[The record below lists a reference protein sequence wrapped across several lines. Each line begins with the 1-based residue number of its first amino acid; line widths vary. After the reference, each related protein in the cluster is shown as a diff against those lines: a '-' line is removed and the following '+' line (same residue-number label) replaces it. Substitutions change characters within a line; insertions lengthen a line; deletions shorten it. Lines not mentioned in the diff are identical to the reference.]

1 MTTLYIL
8 IGVALVVLIV
18 LIILFFYLQKKK
30 AKAAAQAGQPAAA
43 PGGDEI
49 SVLVQAAE
57 AKLSAAKL
65 EQGGRLGSM
74 PVYVLMGDSGSTK
87 TSVMLHSGLDA
98 ELVAGQV
105 YQDGNVVPTR
115 VANFWFSRRSIFA
128 EAGGAMLADPAQWS
142 RFVRKLHPKSSVVGK
157 GTQAPRAA
165 VVCFDCETFTRP
177 GAQEAVVNA
186 ARNLRARLGEI
197 SQALGINLPVYVL
210 FTKMDRVPFFTEY
223 VRNMSNDEATQVLGV
238 TVPLLTRRSEG
249 VYAEEETARLTG
261 TFERLFRSLADARP
275 EFLSRE
281 TDPATLP
288 ATYEFPREFRK
299 IRPAVV
305 QFLVDLCRPSQLT
318 VGPLLRGFY
327 FTGVRPV
334 IINETAPVAA
344 AAPQQQAGYG
354 AASGATGIFG
364 AGGRPQ
370 MQQQAA
376 PQVVGTRKVPQ
387 WVFLSHLF
395 TDILLADRSAMAASG
410 ASTKTSFARRVLF
423 LAAAALCLIL
433 SIFFTVSFIKNHGL
447 ESRVRAAAQ
456 DLGTGEI
463 APNIVAPVDG
473 LRKLEGLRQELQTLI
488 EYKRNGAPL
497 FYRMGLYTGND
508 LEPEARSI
516 YFQRFHQLL
525 MGQTQTAM
533 LAFLQTLPATPGPE
547 YQPTYEALKGY
558 LITTSHH
565 QYSTRQFLSPVLMT
579 WWKNN
584 RTVDPERTQLAQ
596 KQFDFYSDELKE
608 ENPFS
613 TLNDAAAIRRA
624 RTYLTQFAGAERVY
638 AFMLGEADKNNP
650 PVNFNRQYP
659 GSAQYVLET
668 HEVRG
673 AFSKG
678 GWNFMKDAIQHSD
691 RYFNGEEWVLGPQS
705 AATIDRAKLEQ
716 DLRARYNSDFIKEW
730 RLYVKGASV
739 VRYAGLADA
748 SQKLLQLSGNQSAL
762 LELFALGSTNTAVDD
777 PAAANIFQPVQ
788 TVVTPGATDRFILPP
803 NQNYINALVTLQSSL
818 QSIADQGGMPSDAA
832 AAPTLANA
840 SQARVTT
847 RQMAQAFRIDSED
860 HIETQVQ
867 KLLEDPI
874 INVEGMLRALGPQEL
889 NAKGK
894 ALCSQFNAV
903 MAKYPFK
910 PTATVEATLQDVNG
924 LFAKP
929 SGALWAFYDQNL
941 QKLLV
946 KQGSQFAIG
955 PSGGVNPAFVSF
967 FNAATA
973 FSDAIYA
980 GSQDPHFTYTLKPE
994 PSEGIQTVSARLDG
1008 QILTSTA
1015 GAGAPK
1021 PFTWQGGG
1029 THEARGSA
1037 NFGGGPDITWADF
1050 SGMWAVFHFFGDA
1063 ERWNPVGNAQSLEWM
1078 IRVGKDQKPA
1088 TLPNGKPVTVHFTL
1102 DMNGAP
1108 PVFQRGYFSRF
1119 ACVSD
1124 VAR

>member
-8 IGVALVVLIV
+8 IGVALVALVVLLIV
-18 LIILFFYLQKKK
+18 FFYLQKKK
-30 AKAAAQAGQPAAA
+30 AKAAAQAGQPAA

-57 AKLSAAKL
+57 TKLSAAKL
-65 EQGGRLGSM
+65 EQGGRVGSM

-87 TSVMLHSGLDA
+87 TSVMLHSGLDP

-105 YQDGNVVPTR
+105 YQDGNVVATR

-223 VRNMSNDEATQVLGV
+223 VRNMSNEEATQVLGV

-261 TFERLFRSLADARP
+261 SFERLFRSLADARP

-281 TDPATLP
+281 SDPATLP

-334 IINETAPVAA
+334 IINESAPVAA
-344 AAPQQQAGYG
+344 AAPQQQQAGYG
-354 AASGATGIFG
+354 VASGATGIFG
-364 AGGRPQ
+364 VGARPQ

-376 PQVVGTRKVPQ
+376 PQVAGTRKVPQ
-387 WVFLSHLF
+387 WMFLSHLF

-423 LAAAALCLIL
+423 LAASVVCLIL
-433 SIFFTVSFIKNHGL
+433 SVCFTVSFFKNRGL
-447 ESRVRAAAQ
+447 ETRVRAAAQ

-463 APNIVAPVDG
+463 AANALAPVDG

-497 FYRMGLYTGND
+497 FDRMGLYVGND
-508 LEPEARSI
+508 LEPEARMI

-525 MGQTQTAM
+525 LGQTQTAM
-533 LAFLQTLPATPGPE
+533 LTFLQTLPPTPGPE
-547 YQPTYEALKGY
+547 YQPTYDALKAY

-565 QYSTRQFLSPVLMT
+565 QYSTKQFLSPVLMT

-596 KQFDFYSDELKE
+596 KQFDFYADELKL

-613 TLNDAAAIRRA
+613 TLNDAAGVKRA

-638 AFMLGEADKNNP
+638 AFMLAEADKQNP
-650 PVNFNRQYP
+650 PINFNRQFA
-659 GSAQYVLET
+659 GSVQYVVET

-705 AATIDRAKLEQ
+705 AATIDRVKLEQ
-716 DLRARYNSDFIKEW
+716 DLRSHYNSDFIKEW
-730 RLYVKGASV
+730 RAYVKGASV

-788 TVVTPGATDRFILPP
+788 TVVPPGSTDRFILPP
-803 NQNYINALVTLQSSL
+803 NQNYINALVTLQTSL

-832 AAPTLANA
+832 AAPTLTNA
-840 SQARVTT
+840 QQARVTT

-860 HIETQVQ
+860 HIEGQVQ

-874 INVEGMLRALGPQEL
+874 TNVEGMLRALGPAEL

-903 MAKYPFK
+903 MAKYPFR
-910 PTATVEATLQDVNG
+910 PTATVEATLQDVSG

-929 SGALWAFYDQNL
+929 TGAIWAFYDQNL

-955 PSGGVNPAFVSF
+955 PTGGVNPAFLNF

-973 FSDAIYA
+973 FSDAIYV
-980 GSQDPHFTYTLKPE
+980 GSQDPHFTYTLKPA

-1008 QILTSTA
+1008 QILTTSG

-1021 PFTWQGGG
+1021 QFNWQGGG
-1029 THEARGSA
+1029 VHEAKGTA
-1037 NFGGGPDITWADF
+1037 NFGGGPDITF
-1050 SGMWAVFHFFGDA
+1050 SDNQGMWAVFRFFDEA
-1063 ERWNPVGNAQSLEWM
+1063 EKWTPVASGQLAEWV
-1078 IRVGKDQKPA
+1078 IRAGKDRKPM
-1088 TLPNGKPVTVHFTL
+1088 TLPSGKPLTVHFEL
-1102 DMNGAP
+1102 DMGASP
-1108 PVFQRGYFSRF
+1108 PVFQRGYFTRLS
-1119 ACVSD
+1119 CVAE